1 MFSQSI
7 SKNSL
12 ILAFFA
18 FITAAVIVITQ
29 NSTEDLIDANKQK
42 ALEKALFE
50 LIPVS
55 THNNQMLEDKIL
67 LEKGTLSNR
76 KARFAYFA
84 FKDGKAVA
92 VVLPAT
98 APDGYG
104 GEIQLIIGIY
114 FNGELAGVRVVPPHN
129 ETPGLGDAIETKK
142 SNWILNFNQKSL
154 VNPLPEL
161 WSVKKDGGAFDQ
173 MTGATI
179 TPRAV
184 VSAVYKSL
192 VYFDQNKNALLARL
206 STQQHQPKVEVN
218 HD

>member
-18 FITAAVIVITQ
+18 FITAALIALTQ
-29 NSTEDLIDANKQK
+29 HSTEPLIESNKQQ

-50 LIPVS
+50 LIPAES
-55 THNNQMLEDKIL
+55 HNNQMLNDKLL
-67 LEKGTLSNR
+67 LEKGVLSNR
-76 KARFAYFA
+76 KASFAYFA
-84 FKDGKAVA
+84 FQNKEAVA
-92 VVLPAT
+92 TILPAT

-114 FNGELAGVRVVPPHN
+114 FSGDIAGVRVVPPHN
-129 ETPGLGDAIETKK
+129 ETPGLGDAIEIKK
-142 SNWILNFNQKSL
+142 SNWILAFNGKNLQ
-154 VNPLPEL
+154 NPQAEN
-161 WSVKKDGGAFDQ
+161 WSVKKDGGSFDQ

-179 TPRAV
+179 TPRAIV
-184 VSAVYKSL
+184 NAVYKTL
-192 VYFDQNKNALLARL
+192 VYFEQHKHDLL
-206 STQQHQPKVEVN
+206 TQLTTQKTNLGAP